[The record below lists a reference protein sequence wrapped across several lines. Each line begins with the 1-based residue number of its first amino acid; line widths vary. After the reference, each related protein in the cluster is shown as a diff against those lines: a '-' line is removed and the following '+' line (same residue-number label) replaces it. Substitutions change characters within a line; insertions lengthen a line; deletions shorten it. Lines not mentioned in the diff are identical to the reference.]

1 VFEVLVPVKNGLFPS
16 LFVENFALAC
26 LSLHFQNPV
35 NKVSDVNVTNDIT
48 EPPHVEVDRIL
59 IRTMA
64 DWLLVCLVRV

>member
-26 LSLHFQNPV
+26 LSLHFQSPV
-35 NKVSDVNVTNDIT
+35 NKVSDDHVTDDIT
-48 EPPHVEVDRIL
+48 EPPHLEVDCIL

-64 DWLLVCLVRV
+64 DWH